1 MLRKNDAG
9 EIGFEVR
16 VGGGMGRTP
25 IIGTVIRDFLPWQQ
39 ILVFIEAIVRV
50 YNRYGRRDNIYKA
63 RIKILVKAEGQKFI
77 DAVEA
82 EFANILAR
90 DVDGSAH
97 LLTDAE
103 LARVAGVLRAARRRR
118 ADRRAARPVAA
129 AAAHGPPPTRAGSS
143 ATSTRTAS
151 PATAR

>member
-1 MLRKNDAG
+1 MLRRNDAS

-25 IIGTVIRDFLPWQQ
+25 IIGTVVRDFLPWKE

-50 YNRYGRRDNIYKA
+50 YNRYGRRDNLYKA

-82 EFANILAR
+82 EFTNIL
-90 DVDGSAH
+90 
-97 LLTDAE
+97 
-103 LARVAGVLRAARRRR
+103 
-118 ADRRAARPVAA
+118 
-129 AAAHGPPPTRAGSS
+129 
-143 ATSTRTAS
+143 
-151 PATAR
+151 